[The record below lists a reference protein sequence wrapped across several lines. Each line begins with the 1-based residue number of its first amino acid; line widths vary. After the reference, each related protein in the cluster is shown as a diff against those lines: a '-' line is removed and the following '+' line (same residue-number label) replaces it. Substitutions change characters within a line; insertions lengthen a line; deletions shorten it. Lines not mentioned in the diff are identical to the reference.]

1 MVRKTEEQ
9 IKRKRE
15 NDEEVNVG
23 EKDKKN
29 GGGAV
34 GNLLQ
39 LKLSSFNQEH
49 LLPRKVLV
57 FVAVMPIRPF

>member
-23 EKDKKN
+23 EEDKKN

-39 LKLSSFNQEH
+39 LKLFKF
-49 LLPRKVLV
+49 L
-57 FVAVMPIRPF
+57 

>member
-34 GNLLQ
+34 GNLFQ
-39 LKLSSFNQEH
+39 LKLFKF
-49 LLPRKVLV
+49 L
-57 FVAVMPIRPF
+57 